1 MRKTVVGVAVAMVVA
16 LLLTGC
22 GSGGNGAKAD
32 AGNSTNSPKESAKP
46 TSKWGKP
53 KTYEVTVAVEGKGK
67 PNILYITDTNHSAQV
82 SLPWKKTSDVTLE
95 GAYLKSGTTISV
107 SSQAVLTPSGSF
119 DFPPCSIKVDGETVA
134 EYAGGESAK
143 GCKYHLK

>member
-1 MRKTVVGVAVAMVVA
+1 MRKTVVGVTAAMSAA

-22 GSGGNGAKAD
+22 GSGGDGAKAD
-32 AGNSTNSPKESAKP
+32 AGSSATSPKGSTKP

-67 PNILYITDTNHSAQV
+67 GNVLYITDTNHSAQV
-82 SLPWKKTSDVTLE
+82 SLPWKKTTDVTLE
-95 GAYLKSGTTISV
+95 GAYLKSGTTVSV
-107 SSQAVLTPSGSF
+107 SSQAVLTASGSF
-119 DFPPCSIKVDGETVA
+119 DFPPCSITVDGKTVA

>member
-1 MRKTVVGVAVAMVVA
+1 MRKTVIGVSAGVAAA
-16 LLLTGC
+16 LLFTGC
-22 GSGGNGAKAD
+22 ASEDDGAKAD
-32 AGNSTNSPKESAKP
+32 AGSSATSSTGSTKP

-82 SLPWKKTSDVTLE
+82 SLPWKKTTDVTLE
-95 GAYLKSGTTISV
+95 GAYLKKGTTVSV

-119 DFPPCSIKVDGETVA
+119 DFPPCSIKVDGKTVA